1 MKPLRVSVLLALAA
15 ALGVAAGCGGSSND
29 SGRQS
34 EASSTLGGT
43 PTSTRGTGSGSG
55 SRKTVTVKETEYKLT
70 PSSVTLDET
79 GTYTFKVMNTGST
92 THALEVE
99 GNGVEEES
107 GDVRPGQSKTFT
119 VDLNTSGT
127 YEMYC
132 PVDGHRQ
139 QGMEG
144 KLTIGNAGA
153 GNAGTTSDTST
164 TETETHTDTG
174 EDDGGGGGGRY

>member
-1 MKPLRVSVLLALAA
+1 MQPKRILLLGALV
-15 ALGVAAGCGGSSND
+15 ALVALLAAGCGGSSDNS
-29 SGRQS
+29 SGQS
-34 EASSTLGGT
+34 EPASTSGNAESGG
-43 PTSTRGTGSGSG
+43 GSGSG
-55 SRKTVTVKETEYKLT
+55 KRVTIKETEYKLT

-79 GTYTFKVMNTGST
+79 GTYTFKVVNTGST
-92 THALEVE
+92 THALEIE

-107 GDVRPGQSKTFT
+107 GDISPGDTKTFT
-119 VDLNTSGT
+119 VDLKTSGT

-153 GNAGTTSDTST
+153 GSAGTTNDTST
-164 TETETHTDTG
+164 TETETHTDTT
-174 EDDGGGGGGRY
+174 GGGGGGGGGY